1 MAYRTSIGLDV
12 HARSISA
19 CALANITGE
28 ITQRSFSQPIAQD
41 IIGWASGFEGPVRAV
56 YETGPTGFALA
67 RQLNASGLEC
77 VVGATSKML
86 RPSGDRVK
94 NDRRDAL
101 LLARMLS
108 TGNIPE
114 VAIPDAEQ
122 EAAKD
127 LVRMREDAREALTA
141 SKLRLAHFLIRKG
154 HVYEKGKKTWTRAYE
169 DWLRGLNFDTELDKT
184 VFDEHLAKVRAD
196 MDRRN
201 RIQKLVE
208 EEAGSERWSPMVA
221 RLSCMKGIST
231 YTAFALAVE
240 IGDFGRFPNARAF
253 QSYVGLLATENSSG
267 EKVRSGGITK
277 TGNCLRQEAPDGGV
291 LALPEA
297 EDAEPFHIRR
307 GGEPRSNRA
316 RPEGMHTA
324 EEASAAFASAREEG
338 VRRGH
343 RDIPRA
349 RGMGLGAR
357 DDVAV
362 TPGRASSSQGIRL
375 AAIGSPKGPRTILD
389 FSDYLKRK
397 IVIAASTREYK
408 TLN

>member
-1 MAYRTSIGLDV
+1 MVYRTSIGLDV

-19 CALANITGE
+19 CALDNITGE
-28 ITQRSFSQPIAQD
+28 IAQRSFSQPIAQD

-56 YETGPTGFALA
+56 YETGPTGFTLA

-169 DWLRGLNFDTELDKT
+169 DWLRGLSFDTELDKAL
-184 VFDEHLAKVRAD
+184 FEERLAKVRAD
-196 MDRRN
+196 ADRRS

-208 EEAGSERWSPMVA
+208 EEARSERWSPMVA

-253 QSYVGLLATENSSG
+253 QSYVGLLATESSSG

-277 TGNCLRQEAPDGGV
+277 TGNCLVRK
-291 LALPEA
+291 LL
-297 EDAEPFHIRR
+297 
-307 GGEPRSNRA
+307 
-316 RPEGMHTA
+316 T
-324 EEASAAFASAREEG
+324 EASWLYLRPRMLNPSISVEGASSEVIEHARKG
-338 VRRGH
+338 CIRLKRRAQH
-343 RDIPRA
+343 LQA
-349 RGMGLGAR
+349 RGKKGCI
-357 DDVAV
+357 VV
-362 TPGRASSSQGIRL
+362 TAISREL
-375 AAIGSPKGPRTILD
+375 AGWVWALATM
-389 FSDYLKRK
+389 
-397 IVIAASTREYK
+397 
-408 TLN
+408 

>member
-19 CALANITGE
+19 CALDNITGE
-28 ITQRSFSQPIAQD
+28 ISQRSFSQPVAQD
-41 IIGWASGFEGPVRAV
+41 IIDWASGFEGPVRAV
-56 YETGPTGFALA
+56 YETGPTGFTLA

-169 DWLRGLNFDTELDKT
+169 DWLRGLSFDTELDRA
-184 VFDEHLAKVRAD
+184 VFDELLAKVRSD
-196 MDRRN
+196 TDRRD

-208 EEAGSERWSPMVA
+208 KEAGSERWSPMVA

-277 TGNCLRQEAPDGGV
+277 TGNCLVRK
-291 LALPEA
+291 LL
-297 EDAEPFHIRR
+297 
-307 GGEPRSNRA
+307 
-316 RPEGMHTA
+316 T
-324 EEASAAFASAREEG
+324 EASWLYLGPRRLNPSISVEGPSPEVIEHARKG
-338 VRRGH
+338 CIRLKRRAQH
-343 RDIPRA
+343 LQA
-349 RGMGLGAR
+349 RGKKGCI
-357 DDVAV
+357 VV
-362 TPGRASSSQGIRL
+362 TAISREL
-375 AAIGSPKGPRTILD
+375 AGWVWALATM
-389 FSDYLKRK
+389 
-397 IVIAASTREYK
+397 
-408 TLN
+408 